1 MSKTR
6 RIILISLFAAISV
19 ALDIF
24 KEMIPFL
31 NMPSGGSINISL
43 IPLVAASFILGIRDG
58 IFTSLIAFM
67 ISTMFGLNNIY
78 ISIPQYFFDY
88 ILPTLILGLSS
99 IFYKNKKILEMEFGI
114 LFVMSIRT
122 FSLVIS
128 GMYFWFEE
136 SVVAGSFEALV
147 GSLAYNVPYSFI
159 TLIVLVII
167 VPLLVKSVSKYLL

>member
-6 RIILISLFAAISV
+6 RIIIISLFASISV

-43 IPLVAASFILGIRDG
+43 IPLVASSFILGING
-58 IFTSLIAFM
+58 GVLTSLIAFL
-67 ISTMFGLNNIY
+67 ISTMFGLNDIY
-78 ISIPQYFFDY
+78 ISLAQYFFDY
-88 ILPTLILGLSS
+88 ILPTLILGFSS
-99 IFYKNKKILEMEFGI
+99 IFYKNKKIKEMEFGI
-114 LFVMSIRT
+114 LFVMLVRT

-136 SVVAGSFEALV
+136 SVAAGSLAALV

-159 TLIVLVII
+159 TMLVLLIVT
-167 VPLLVKSVSKYLL
+167 PLLVRSIDKYLL

>member
-43 IPLVAASFILGIRDG
+43 IPLVASSFILGVRGG
-58 IFTSLIAFM
+58 IFTSLISFI
-67 ISTMFGLNNIY
+67 ISTIFGLNSIY
-78 ISIPQYFFDY
+78 ISFSQYFFDY
-88 ILPTLILGLSS
+88 ILPTLILGFSS
-99 IFYKNKKILEMEFGI
+99 IFYKNKEIKEMEFGI
-114 LFVMSIRT
+114 LFVMFVRT
-122 FSLVIS
+122 LSLVLS

-136 SVVAGSFEALV
+136 SVAAGSFEAFV
-147 GSLAYNVPYSFI
+147 GSLVYNVPYSFI
-159 TLIVLVII
+159 TLVVLLIV
-167 VPLLVKSVSKYLL
+167 VPLLCKSVDKYLL